1 MYIRIYFEYN
11 KIFGTKKE
19 QYRLICFFYYIQL
32 VAYLLSKKK
41 KKKLVAYLYYFII
54 FVKSQLIKYLIFLVY
69 MYF

>member
-11 KIFGTKKE
+11 KTFGTKKE
-19 QYRLICFFYYIQL
+19 QYRLICFFYYIQ
-32 VAYLLSKKK
+32 
-41 KKKLVAYLYYFII
+41 LVAYLYYFII